1 MRATQRSAILTRW
14 GSRIQQQ
21 KSQLASVIHLETGK
35 PIPEAVREVESCA
48 EYFHWFAG
56 EAVRLYGETIPSPS
70 STNRHW
76 TIREPL
82 GVAAIITPWNFP
94 MAMLARKLSAALAAG
109 CTIVA
114 KPSEKSPLSGSALL
128 GMAVGA
134 GLAHGVV
141 NLVAGDAVDIV
152 GELCA
157 NPLVRQVSFTGST
170 TVGGIIQ
177 KSAIGK
183 RLSLELGGNAP
194 FIVCEDANL
203 HAAVAELIQAKFRNC
218 GQTCVAPNRVLVHKK
233 VFHSF
238 TNALLLEIR
247 RVKFVYST
255 EKNFQI
261 GPLISTNHLER
272 VQKIV
277 STACAHG
284 GRVVYRASGIPGKG
298 SYYPPTVVTGVS
310 PGNPAWHEEVFG
322 PVIFLSAFESDAEAI
337 QLANDTNHGLAAY
350 VFTESLR
357 RSTQLSEGLQFGMI
371 GINESKISN
380 AAVPFGGCKGSGMG
394 KEGSKYGTDEYS
406 NLKLCSMR
414 FTMPA

>member
-1 MRATQRSAILTRW
+1 MKDRIPQPRLYINGPCRRSISGNTFSVVSPQTGKVISRFPKCDGRDAKRAIQYAQTAFEDFRWMRATQRSAILTRW

-35 PIPEAVREVESCA
+35 PIPEAFREVESCA

-70 STNRHW
+70 GTNRHW

-157 NPLVRQVSFTGST
+157 NPLVRQV
-170 TVGGIIQ
+170 
-177 KSAIGK
+177 
-183 RLSLELGGNAP
+183 
-194 FIVCEDANL
+194 
-203 HAAVAELIQAKFRNC
+203 
-218 GQTCVAPNRVLVHKK
+218 
-233 VFHSF
+233 
-238 TNALLLEIR
+238 
-247 RVKFVYST
+247 
-255 EKNFQI
+255 
-261 GPLISTNHLER
+261 
-272 VQKIV
+272 
-277 STACAHG
+277 
-284 GRVVYRASGIPGKG
+284 
-298 SYYPPTVVTGVS
+298 
-310 PGNPAWHEEVFG
+310 
-322 PVIFLSAFESDAEAI
+322 
-337 QLANDTNHGLAAY
+337 
-350 VFTESLR
+350 
-357 RSTQLSEGLQFGMI
+357 
-371 GINESKISN
+371 
-380 AAVPFGGCKGSGMG
+380 
-394 KEGSKYGTDEYS
+394 
-406 NLKLCSMR
+406 
-414 FTMPA
+414 